1 MARIVKAAAIELV
14 EAAPVGQRLVSPPP
28 AAPHPRPVE
37 DDSDARAAAIIADA
51 EAQAARLV
59 AEAEAQAEAILE
71 EAKKAALQTE
81 LDAYEA
87 GKEEGYRAGR
97 EAGLASLERLVTLVD
112 AAAVEWEA
120 ALRDAEEQ
128 IVDLALAI
136 AGRIVGRIAEE
147 DRGTVLAS
155 VMQAL
160 DHLAASPTV
169 KVRLHP
175 DDYDL
180 VATHWAETRGP
191 RYRDRDWTFLADRGI
206 EPGGC
211 VLELE
216 GGRID
221 AQLSAQLHEIR
232 RALRAAGGFDDR
244 AA

>member
-1 MARIVKAAAIELV
+1 MGRVVKAAAVELV
-14 EAAPVGQRLVSPPP
+14 EAQPIGPPPSAAP
-28 AAPHPRPVE
+28 AAPIE
-37 DDSDARAAAIIADA
+37 DDSAHCAATLLAEA
-51 EAQAARLV
+51 EAQAARLL
-59 AEAEAQAEAILE
+59 AEAEAQAEALLE
-71 EAKKAALQTE
+71 EAKKTALQTE

-97 EAGLASLERLVTLVD
+97 EAGLASLERLVALAE
-112 AAAVEWEA
+112 AATVEWDEA
-120 ALRDAEEQ
+120 VRAAEEQ
-128 IVDLALAI
+128 IIDLAVAI
-136 AGRIVGRIAEE
+136 ASRIVGQIRDE
-147 DRGTVLAS
+147 DRRAALAA

-169 KVRLHP
+169 TVRLHP

-180 VATHWAETRGP
+180 VTTHWAETRGP
-191 RYRDRDWTFLADRGI
+191 RYRDREWVFVADRGI

-221 AQLSAQLHEIR
+221 AQLSAQLREIR

-244 AA
+244 AD

>member
-1 MARIVKAAAIELV
+1 MGRVVKAAAVELV
-14 EAAPVGQRLVSPPP
+14 EPHPVGP
-28 AAPHPRPVE
+28 AAPSAAPPASPKPE
-37 DDSDARAAAIIADA
+37 EESAARAAALLA
-51 EAQAARLV
+51 EAEARAAQVV
-59 AEAEAQAEAILE
+59 AEAEARAEAILN

-87 GKEEGYRAGR
+87 GKAEGYQAGR
-97 EAGLASLERLVTLVD
+97 EAGLASLERLVALAENATL
-112 AAAVEWEA
+112 EWERA
-120 ALRDAEEQ
+120 VRAAEEQ
-128 IVDLALAI
+128 IIDLAI
-136 AGRIVGRIAEE
+136 AIASRIVGQVREE
-147 DRGTVLAS
+147 NRSTVLAA

-169 KVRLHP
+169 TVRVHP

-180 VATHWAETRGP
+180 VTTHWAETRGP
-191 RYRDRDWTFLADRGI
+191 RYRDREWTFVADRSI

-221 AQLSAQLHEIR
+221 AQLGTQLREIR

-244 AA
+244 AS